1 MTTKKP
7 VEVRKMIIEGL
18 QRSLMGPTEELGV
31 EWHGEKLDSKDPSAP
46 NFVVEPFP
54 VGPWL
59 DASGNEIL
67 HQDPLKIY
75 SVGVVFPHLSEND
88 REVLATENDMEAE
101 DAENPAPVLTDM
113 GNKDAVG
120 DSTEIED
127 EVLFDPI
134 FQGPRSISFSVR
146 PSFEQVEF
154 AINFRCGVYSP
165 LLVQDQRNRWWVR
178 DQIDRTVLV
187 PIDQSKSVEIRP
199 GFSVSIGIIKR
210 FNDSGAPILTV
221 WLRNDHKV
229 AENQSAAEYAL
240 FQTKLSCDFDRL
252 LPINDL
258 KFGSVDSLDLLYRD
272 IKLFAIGHGCGAVVS
287 KVGNMSTVS
296 TDVLP
301 TVDVYPLSPDVVDAD
316 NNSYGVGMLDLASFN
331 STAVEKINKLIFDYG
346 EWIQSKRSKIFELDE
361 EFKKIG
367 SNHLDACEKFL
378 ADIRD
383 GWQLFSNDP
392 DIKKCLSEASR
403 AMNQQ
408 RGAYNSP
415 LRELIEDKSAALG
428 YTVPARQP
436 EAVGQEHWRPF
447 QIAFILASL
456 KKVVDLGSREPL
468 SCGVDVIWMPTGGGK
483 TEAYLGLAAF
493 TILWTRQH
501 NQKSLAVGESQK
513 SSMKVLM
520 RYTYRLLTV
529 QQVARAASMI
539 CALELIRNSEP
550 EYFGSNDVLIGA
562 WLGSGVTPNSRVYAK
577 RQLKDLIDD
586 KKDALR
592 FLLKK
597 CPWCG
602 CEIGRRIN
610 HQLLGYKESQTVGSE
625 TRVLAYCPDTSC
637 SFHLKKVKR
646 AAGAV
651 EVGLP
656 VFEVDDDIYAKPPD
670 FLIATVDKIA
680 RLAWNPSSH
689 KLFGL
694 KNGRRMSGPPE
705 LFIQDELH
713 LISGPLGS
721 IDGVFEIALE
731 ELCRQDGGKSPV
743 YVAST
748 ATTKNYED
756 QIKKLYDR
764 DGRLIPPPGISIE
777 DSFFSKRDASGIPKT
792 YVAVCATGSF
802 SGLDTQNTVLA
813 SLSYQAAVLGPT
825 RLEYNTDPWWTNV
838 VFFSS
843 RRSLGLLISLMDT
856 SFHTRISRLRALSG
870 RRSGRVSPAK
880 DAADRYAWEL
890 KELTATSSEDVNDVF
905 DSLEKRLPD
914 KKVVDICFATSMVEV
929 GLDVSRL
936 GLMTVIGQPK
946 SSSQYIQASGRVG
959 RSASSPGLVVSVLR
973 PTNPRDLSHYE
984 GFRFW
989 HERLYASVESASVTP
1004 FTSRA
1009 LERSLPSYMAILL
1022 RAKTNSVKV
1031 KDALHHWDTISKI
1044 FFDRLGNDL
1053 VSKSNASVVLDEL
1066 LRVASAPVASE
1077 YVWDSY
1083 VGKGSGLMFSAE
1095 SAVPE
1100 DRQGTPV
1107 WFVLNSMRSVEPDSM
1122 LRFTLS
1128 AAQSVGTPKPDVADD
1143 SDQDDEGAG
1152 F

>member
-1 MTTKKP
+1 MVAKEP

-18 QRSLMGPTEELGV
+18 RRSLLGPTEELGV
-31 EWHGEKLDSKDPSAP
+31 EWHGEKLEPKDPSAP

-59 DASGNEIL
+59 DAKGREII

-75 SVGVVFPHLSEND
+75 SVGVVFPHLGENE
-88 REVLATENDMEAE
+88 RELLATENDPEAE
-101 DAENPAPVLTDM
+101 DAENIAPDL
-113 GNKDAVG
+113 AEVG
-120 DSTEIED
+120 GEDSGANSTEID
-127 EVLFDPI
+127 GDVLFDPI

-146 PSFEQVEF
+146 PNFEQVAF
-154 AINFRCGVYSP
+154 QVSLRCGVYSSFT
-165 LLVQDQRNRWWVR
+165 VQNHRNQWWVR
-178 DQIDRTVLV
+178 DQIDQKVSV
-187 PIDQSKSVEIRP
+187 AVDQSVSVEVRP
-199 GFSVSIGIIKR
+199 GFSVLVAITKR
-210 FNDSGAPILTV
+210 SNDSGSPILTV
-221 WLRNDHKV
+221 WLRNDHHV
-229 AENQSAAEYAL
+229 AENQSAAEFSL
-240 FQTKLSCDFDRL
+240 FQTKLFCDFDDL
-252 LPINDL
+252 LPINDS
-258 KFGSVDSLDLLYRD
+258 KFKSVDSLDLLYRD
-272 IKLFAIGHGCGAVVS
+272 VKLFAIGHGCGAVVS
-287 KVGNMSTVS
+287 EVEARKTVS

-301 TVDVYPLSPDVVDAD
+301 TVDVFPLSPDVLDSE
-316 NNSYGVGMLDLASFN
+316 NNSYRVGMLDLEAFN
-331 STAVEKINKLIFDYG
+331 SKAVDMINKLIIDYG
-346 EWIQSKRSKIFELDE
+346 AWIQSKRSTIFELDE

-367 SNHLDACEKFL
+367 SIHLDACEKFL
-378 ADIRD
+378 ADIKV
-383 GWQLFSNDP
+383 GWQLFSDDP
-392 DIKKCLSEASR
+392 VVKKCLCAASK

-415 LRELIEDKSAALG
+415 LREIVEDKSSEFG
-428 YTVPARQP
+428 YSVPARQP
-436 EAVGQEHWRPF
+436 DSLEQEYWRPF

-456 KKVVDLGSREPL
+456 KKIIDVDFRDSLN
-468 SCGVDVIWMPTGGGK
+468 CGVDVIWMPTGGGK

-493 TILWTRQH
+493 TILWTRHQ
-501 NQKSLAVGESQK
+501 NQRQLAVGEVQK

-539 CALELIRNSEP
+539 CALELIRASEP

-562 WLGSGVTPNSRVYAK
+562 WLGSGVTPNSRVSAK

-586 KKDALR
+586 KKDAAR

-602 CEIGRRIN
+602 CEIGKRIGK
-610 HQLLGYKESQTVGSE
+610 QLLGYKESQIAGNDS
-625 TRVLAYCPDTSC
+625 RVLAYCPDATC

-646 AAGAV
+646 ARGSV

-656 VFEVDDDIYAKPPD
+656 VFEVDEDIYLKPPD

-694 KNGRRMSGPPE
+694 KNGRRISAPPE

-731 ELCRQDGGKSPV
+731 ELCKQDGGKCPV

-756 QIKKLYDR
+756 QIGKLYNR
-764 DGRLIPPPGISIE
+764 EGRLIPPPGLSID
-777 DSFFSKRDASGIPKT
+777 DSFFSKRDTLGIPKT

-802 SGLDTQNTVLA
+802 SGLDIQNSVLA

-825 RLEYNTDPWWTNV
+825 RLDYNTDPWWTNV

-856 SFHTRISRLRALSG
+856 SFHKRISRLRALSG
-870 RRSGRVSPAK
+870 IRSGRLTPTK
-880 DAADRYAWEL
+880 DAADRYASEL
-890 KELTATSSEDVNDVF
+890 KELTATSSEDVNEVF
-905 DSLEKRLPD
+905 DSLERKLPD

-959 RSASSPGLVVSVLR
+959 RSASSPGLVVSVLK

-989 HERLYASVESASVTP
+989 HDRLYASVESASVTP

-1009 LERSLPSYMAILL
+1009 LERSLPSFMAILL
-1022 RAKTNSVKV
+1022 RARTSSTRV
-1031 KDALHHWDTISKI
+1031 KDALPHWDVVSQII
-1044 FFDRLGNDL
+1044 FNRLGEDL
-1053 VSKSNASVVLDEL
+1053 VSKSNVSIVLDDL
-1066 LRVASAPVASE
+1066 LRLASAPDASE

-1083 VGKGSGLMFSAE
+1083 VGEGLGLMFSAE
-1095 SAVPE
+1095 TAVPE
-1100 DRQGTPV
+1100 GRQGTPM

-1128 AAQSVGTPKPDVADD
+1128 ASQIDGIASPADND
-1143 SDQDDEGAG
+1143 GKDQDDDSEA